1 MTFARFMREGGFG
14 MVPLLLFGLILLG
27 AGIWF
32 AVRPHRRALAFTAAM
47 WLLVFTSMM
56 HAMLMNVSA
65 VMRALQEGRNYAHGA
80 GLAQFLGAGLKESSR
95 PGAMGGIFLSLAT
108 LAVAVGVFRRR
119 FWEPAV
125 VAAKTPAHASA
136 APAGAAPAAP
146 RA

>member
-1 MTFARFMREGGFG
+1 MTFAKFMREGGFG

-56 HAMLMNVSA
+56 HAMLMNVSM

-125 VAAKTPAHASA
+125 GDRSA
-136 APAGAAPAAP
+136 ASGASPGAPAAP

>member
-1 MTFARFMREGGFG
+1 MSFAQFMREGGFG

-27 AGIWF
+27 AAIWF
-32 AVRPHRRALAFTAAM
+32 ALRPDRRALAFTAAM

-56 HAMLMNVSA
+56 HAMLMNVSM
-65 VMRALQEGRNYAHGA
+65 VMRSLQDSRLYAHGA

-119 FWEPAV
+119 FWDPAV
-125 VAAKTPAHASA
+125 AKAPTAGAA
-136 APAGAAPAAP
+136 APAPAVPP